1 MIIRSITHHALEA
14 LCAQAT
20 EAIIVADR
28 QGCIALLNQAAE
40 AALGLRA
47 RDVVGRALGDY
58 TVLQPLVSLLKDANS
73 SQGAIRTNVH
83 RESGEPVPVHVIEL
97 CTEVALSPADE
108 LIDGLVHDL
117 KLPVTAAKG
126 FIDVIVGMGGLSN
139 QQISFAN
146 RASLKMV
153 TMSEAINEV
162 IDTFWMDASGQL
174 NLQQTD
180 LVPILAKIVR
190 EANDFARL
198 RGVSV
203 ELHHPEDGCTILA
216 DATRIRGA
224 MTNLVSNAIK
234 YSLNGGMVRI
244 TLRQEDDT
252 VIFEVADQG
261 IGIAQEELARIF
273 ERGYRVSSEQTKGV
287 EGTGVG
293 LTIVST
299 VVAKHGGKV
308 FVRSTPGEGS
318 VFGFTVPVA

>member
-1 MIIRSITHHALEA
+1 MMIRSITHHALEA
-14 LCAQAT
+14 LCTQAR
-20 EAIIVADR
+20 EAIIVTDR

-47 RDVVGRALGDY
+47 RDAVGRALSDY
-58 TVLQPLVSLLKDANS
+58 AVLQPLASLLKDANS
-73 SQGAIRTNVH
+73 SQGAIWANLH
-83 RESGEPVPVHVIEL
+83 GESGEPVPVHVIEL
-97 CTEVALSPADE
+97 CAEVALSPADE

-139 QQISFAN
+139 QQINFAN

-174 NLQQTD
+174 NPQQTD
-180 LVPILAKIVR
+180 LVPILTKIVR

-198 RGVSV
+198 RGVSI
-203 ELHHPEDGCTILA
+203 ELSHPQDGCTILA

-234 YSLNGGMVRI
+234 YSLNGGTVRI
-244 TLRQEDDT
+244 TLRQEKDT
-252 VIFEVADQG
+252 VTFEVADQG
-261 IGIAQEELARIF
+261 IGIAQEDLARIF
-273 ERGYRVSSEQTKGV
+273 ERGYRVNSEQTKGV

-299 VVAKHGGKV
+299 VIAKHGGRV